1 MTVFLTVF
9 SGVMTF
15 VLGQLVLKLVIEP
28 VHEFKKAIADIA
40 LALIEYANIYSNPGV
55 TGEETEKKASE
66 QLRKLASRINAQI
79 YLIPLYGITAKL
91 FRLPSRKKVFAAA
104 SDLIGLSNGVV
115 KSPSDLVL
123 ANLERAERTRVSLG
137 IYVPENERVSQLKPQ
152 PNNPVGAD

>member
-9 SGVMTF
+9 SGVLTF

-55 TGEETEKKASE
+55 AGEEIEKKVSE

-79 YLIPLYGITAKL
+79 YLIPLYGITARL
-91 FRLPSRKKVFAAA
+91 FGLPSRQKVLAAA
-104 SDLIGLSNGVV
+104 SDLIGLSNGVF
-115 KSPSDLVL
+115 KSASDLVWT
-123 ANLERAERTRVSLG
+123 NLERAEKTRIALG
-137 IYVPENERVSQLKPQ
+137 IYVPENERISRLKSQ